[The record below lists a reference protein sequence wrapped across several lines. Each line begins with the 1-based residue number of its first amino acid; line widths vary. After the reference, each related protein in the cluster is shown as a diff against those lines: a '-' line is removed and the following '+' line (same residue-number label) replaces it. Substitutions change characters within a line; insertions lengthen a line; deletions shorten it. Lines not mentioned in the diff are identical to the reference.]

1 MKLDSR
7 YFSQEAHSSLSNL
20 RNLLKEQERGKASS
34 LVQGLS
40 AYIATWGLHRLA
52 GDCKK
57 FSGKRAEDT
66 TYKGKVYGAFL
77 DSLKKLNPELSDP
90 QDESTL
96 LHLPLRKYTAL
107 NHLAIRL
114 AQEWSFWAVAVL
126 GEEE

>member
-7 YFSQEAHSSLSNL
+7 YFSQQAHEALTSLRDSL
-20 RNLLKEQERGKASS
+20 RDDERKKASS

-52 GDCKK
+52 GDRKK

-77 DSLKKLNPELSDP
+77 DSLSNLSPESFDP
-90 QDESTL
+90 ADEATL
-96 LHLPLRKYTAL
+96 LGLQLRKYTAL
-107 NHLAIRL
+107 NHLAMRL
-114 AQEWSFWAVAVL
+114 AKEWSFWAVAVL
-126 GEEE
+126 GEGE

>member
-7 YFSQEAHSSLSNL
+7 YFSQKAHGSLTELRSSLGEGEH
-20 RNLLKEQERGKASS
+20 KKASS

-52 GDCKK
+52 GDRKK

-66 TYKGKVYGAFL
+66 NYKGKVYAAFL
-77 DSLKKLNPELSDP
+77 GSLSSLSPETFDP
-90 QDESTL
+90 ENEATL

-107 NHLAIRL
+107 NHLAMRL
-114 AQEWSFWAVAVL
+114 AQEWSFWAVVVL
-126 GEEE
+126 GEGD

>member
-7 YFSQEAHSSLSNL
+7 YFSQEAHASLINL

-52 GDCKK
+52 GDWKK
-57 FSGKRAEDT
+57 FSGERAEDT
-66 TYKGKVYGAFL
+66 TYKGKVYGEFL
-77 DSLKKLNPELSDP
+77 DSLKKLSPELSNP
-90 QDESTL
+90 RDESTL
-96 LHLPLRKYTAL
+96 LHLPLREYTGL

>member
-7 YFSQEAHSSLSNL
+7 YFSQEAHASLINL

-57 FSGKRAEDT
+57 FSGERAEDT
-66 TYKGKVYGAFL
+66 TYKGKVYGEFL
-77 DSLKKLNPELSDP
+77 DSLKKLSPELSNP
-90 QDESTL
+90 RDESTL
-96 LHLPLRKYTAL
+96 LHLPLREYTGL